1 MCEPVSPSATSLGG
15 TLYYALGL
23 SLVGDIPTRPKW
35 PLKLHTWINAGRLQ
49 DEDSNGEF
57 AVNQYFYAFPH
68 LNQPVRSTLHTLLT
82 RPSVSAGLGLIY
94 RLDPVR
100 VEANVTFP
108 LAAARGEGLRRGVQ
122 VGIGLEML

>member
-1 MCEPVSPSATSLGG
+1 MSQY
-15 TLYYALGL
+15 LYC
-23 SLVGDIPTRPKW
+23 
-35 PLKLHTWINAGRLQ
+35 
-49 DEDSNGEF
+49 
-57 AVNQYFYAFPH
+57 FPH
-68 LNQPVRSTLHTLLT
+68 SNQLVRSTLHTLLT
-82 RPSVSAGLGLIY
+82 RPSISTGFGLIY